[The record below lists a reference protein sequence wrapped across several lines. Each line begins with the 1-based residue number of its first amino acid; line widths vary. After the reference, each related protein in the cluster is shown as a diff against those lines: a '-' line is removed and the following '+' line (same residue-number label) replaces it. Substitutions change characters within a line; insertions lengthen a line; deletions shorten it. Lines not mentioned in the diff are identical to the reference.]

1 MKNKFLAAVLVS
13 CLATSLATTAS
24 AAEHTV
30 QMLNGNATGAMVFE
44 PALLNVEVGDT
55 VTFIPKDMGH
65 NAETVTG
72 LAPEGAVDFKGDMS
86 KPVSYTIDKE
96 GVYVVQCNP
105 HAIMAMV
112 GVIVAGAPTNLADI
126 QAKATT
132 YSAKFVMNKQRLNQI
147 LAQIK

>member
-1 MKNKFLAAVLVS
+1 MKKKFLAGVLVS
-13 CLATSLATTAS
+13 CLTASLATTAF

-30 QMLNGNATGAMVFE
+30 QMLNGNATGIMVFE

-55 VTFIPKDMGH
+55 VTFVPKDMGH
-65 NAETVTG
+65 NAETVSG
-72 LAPEGAVDFKGDMS
+72 LAPDGSASFKGELS
-86 KPVSYTIDKE
+86 KPVTFTVDKE

-132 YSAKFVMNKQRLNQI
+132 YSEKFVMNKERLTQI